1 MNFVFWFLI
10 ILALA
15 AFWWGLS
22 SFFKGIGNSAYRELD
37 RLKDDMSNDDEEES
51 EEVK

>member
-37 RLKDDMSNDDEEES
+37 RLKDDIGDDEES
-51 EEVK
+51 EEIE